1 MVEVK
6 IGNKGMTAEV
16 KVTPE
21 EGEVIDEKYVKQMLQ
36 LEGVQAG
43 IQGSVLKYIVDNKV
57 YNKFVPVAA
66 GKDAV
71 DGVDGYYDF
80 HFVTTNDNKAPRI
93 KEDGSVDYTMAITNV
108 NKDDL
113 VAEYH
118 PRTTGTYGYNVFATV
133 LAPKMG
139 KDKAALRYNGV
150 RQEENKYYADKSG
163 LITMKDNTLLILDV
177 LEIKG
182 DVDQTVGDLEFNG
195 DIQIHGSILANM
207 TVKAHGSIMVD
218 GVVESAFV
226 KAEKDIF
233 VAKGIHGKGKGRVEA
248 AGNVCATF
256 ISHSFVYAGGDVRI
270 DYSVGSEIEADGKV
284 LAEGDHGLIA
294 GGTVSAVKGVE
305 AASLGNNA
313 ELDTLIYAGALPKM
327 KKEMDELKLQ
337 IQKLKLESEK
347 TKQDSDFEN
356 IMNEID
362 ELRDKILV
370 IEEMQRDCRTSPIIV
385 HKYIYPGAKCFLS
398 GLAAP
403 DYVFTEYM
411 SSSKGSDRL
420 MKVDDIE
427 IRQTRA
433 GVVCKKIGGF
443 TKEEIDSFKSNEKEK
458 AKVKLRI
465 LAIDDDPKILHMV
478 NEMLRDSYQISVAR
492 GGESAR
498 KFLEKKSVDL
508 ILLDYMMPK
517 ENGAEVLKSFRKVEK
532 TKNIP
537 VVFLT
542 ALEDRKKIMECLSLR
557 PAGYVAK
564 PVDSK
569 TLNNKIRAVLSTD

>member
-21 EGEVIDEKYVKQMLQ
+21 QGEVIDEKYVKQMLQ

-43 IQGSVLKYIVDNKV
+43 IQSSVLKYIVDNKV
-57 YNKFVPVAA
+57 YGKFVPVAA
-66 GKDAV
+66 GKEAV

-80 HFVTTNDNKAPRI
+80 HFVTTNNNKAPRI

-133 LAPKMG
+133 LPPKMG
-139 KDKAALRYNGV
+139 KDKVALRYNGV

-195 DIQIHGSILANM
+195 DIQIHGSILTNM

-305 AASLGNNA
+305 AISLGNNA
-313 ELDTLIYAGALPKM
+313 ELDTAIYAGALPKM
-327 KKEMDELKLQ
+327 KKEVDDLKLQ

-362 ELRDKILV
+362 GLRDRILV
-370 IEEMQRDCRTSPIIV
+370 IEDMQRDFRTSPIIV

-403 DYVFTEYM
+403 DYVYPEYKN
-411 SSSKGSDRL
+411 SSKGSNKFGL
-420 MKVDDIE
+420 MEVDDIE
-427 IRQTRA
+427 IRLTRA
-433 GVVCKKIGGF
+433 GVVCKRIGEF
-443 TKEEIDSFKSNEKEK
+443 TKEEIDCFKSKEK

-478 NEMLRDSYQISVAR
+478 NEMLRENYQISVAR

-498 KFLEKKSVDL
+498 KFLTKKSVDL

-517 ENGAEVLKSFRKVEK
+517 ENGAEVLKSFRKEEK

-569 TLNNKIRAVLSTD
+569 TLNDKIRAVLSTD